1 MNTKQIGNYIKKQ
14 RTSLNLTQKD
24 LADELHISFQAVSK
38 WENDI
43 HKIFKYLLKMAFFR

>member
-38 WENDI
+38 WETGDS
-43 HKIFKYLLKMAFFR
+43 LR